1 MIFLINNESYQRIE
15 SFFIRYYYI
24 LKAEEKKSYI
34 WEKKCKKIVKKK
46 ITGSGF
52 IY

>member
-24 LKAEEKKSYI
+24 LKA
-34 WEKKCKKIVKKK
+34 CKKQLLFRKKLEQIV
-46 ITGSGF
+46 
-52 IY
+52 